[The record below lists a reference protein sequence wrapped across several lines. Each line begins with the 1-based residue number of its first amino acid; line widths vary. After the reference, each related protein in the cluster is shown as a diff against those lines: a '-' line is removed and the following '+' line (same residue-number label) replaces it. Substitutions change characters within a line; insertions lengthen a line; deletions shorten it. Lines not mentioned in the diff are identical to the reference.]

1 MNVVSKTHEKSMNRA
16 YESPAVSVVLFQPEG
31 VLCDSVTGIGHDDF
45 TGGDSFD
52 L

>member
-31 VLCDSVTGIGHDDF
+31 VLCSSVTGIGHDDF
-45 TGGDSFD
+45 EVDREYD